1 MPSRPYIDINFKA
14 CLGAALFATASATL
28 PAFAQ
33 SLDAVPIDPVSLS
46 ASPLGTATQP
56 LLADSSFGPSA
67 SLMSFEDIERR
78 LRAHPSL
85 SALSFEAEASRE
97 RSLSAL
103 ALPDP
108 VISVQ
113 LNNFPLF
120 DPSFTEY
127 LPTNKSVGFRQA
139 FPNGAKRR
147 ANSQMRLTEVSQ
159 RQEEIEQQFAEL
171 RGRTLA
177 LLIAREGIE
186 KQYEYALSR
195 AEKYAELTD
204 VIDLEINSGR
214 PLVYRLAQV
223 EVEQSE
229 VATTLSDLDGQTA
242 RINAELTEL
251 VGVLPE
257 TVLPPTF
264 AEIWS
269 GDASAFYKVR
279 VAQTRV
285 DQSQAAVK
293 RAEADFKPDWGV
305 NLTYQQREAGRN
317 APFGGDDWVSGGV
330 SLSIPLWAGK
340 KQQPDLRAAQAEHS
354 AALARVTAVSR
365 LMKSEWTRW
374 DTRRLNAQENIVILD
389 AKILKLEEQIDA
401 QLITYESGDGDYAPV
416 LDAEIAILNLRAQR
430 IAQTV
435 ARDQSIT
442 MMNSLLV
449 TQ

>member
-1 MPSRPYIDINFKA
+1 
-14 CLGAALFATASATL
+14 
-28 PAFAQ
+28 
-33 SLDAVPIDPVSLS
+33 
-46 ASPLGTATQP
+46 
-56 LLADSSFGPSA
+56 
-67 SLMSFEDIERR
+67 
-78 LRAHPSL
+78 
-85 SALSFEAEASRE
+85 
-97 RSLSAL
+97 
-103 ALPDP
+103 
-108 VISVQ
+108 
-113 LNNFPLF
+113 
-120 DPSFTEY
+120 
-127 LPTNKSVGFRQA
+127 
-139 FPNGAKRR
+139 
-147 ANSQMRLTEVSQ
+147 
-159 RQEEIEQQFAEL
+159 
-171 RGRTLA
+171 
-177 LLIAREGIE
+177 
-186 KQYEYALSR
+186 
-195 AEKYAELTD
+195 
-204 VIDLEINSGR
+204 
-214 PLVYRLAQV
+214 
-223 EVEQSE
+223 
-229 VATTLSDLDGQTA
+229 
-242 RINAELTEL
+242 
-251 VGVLPE
+251 
-257 TVLPPTF
+257 
-264 AEIWS
+264 
-269 GDASAFYKVR
+269 
-279 VAQTRV
+279 V